1 MSRTVHTIDASNQ
14 IPGRLASRVARLL
27 MGKHKVT
34 FQPQRDDG
42 DAVVIQ
48 HVQALKLNK
57 KKLASQVYY
66 RHTQHPGGL
75 RITAAR
81 DYSPQRIL
89 HKAIY
94 NMLPKN
100 KLRARR
106 LKRLTI
112 Q

>member
-1 MSRTVHTIDASNQ
+1 MTRTVHTIDASNQ
-14 IPGRLASRVARLL
+14 VPGRLASRVARLL

-34 FQPQRDDG
+34 YQPQRDDG
-42 DAVVIQ
+42 DVVLIQ
-48 HVQALKLNK
+48 NVYALKLNK
-57 KKLASQVYY
+57 KKMASRVYY

-75 RITAAR
+75 RTTLAK
-81 DYSPQRIL
+81 DYTPQRIL

-100 KLRARR
+100 KLRARM